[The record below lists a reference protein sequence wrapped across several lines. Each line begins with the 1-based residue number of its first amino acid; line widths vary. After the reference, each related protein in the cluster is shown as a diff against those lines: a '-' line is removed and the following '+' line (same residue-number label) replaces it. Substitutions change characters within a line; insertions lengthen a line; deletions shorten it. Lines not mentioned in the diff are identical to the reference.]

1 MSIEP
6 LVLVFIE
13 NKVASFF
20 LPATSVNETWQNGY
34 TSKAHMMI
42 ESKNHV
48 DIWSRLDQSKGESVH
63 IGELLIMKAANNL
76 SNPDF
81 HLVVWAYYLKKA
93 LIFQRILQGEPS

>member
-34 TSKAHMMI
+34 TSKAHMMMI
-42 ESKNHV
+42 ESKDRVN
-48 DIWSRLDQSKGESVH
+48 IWT
-63 IGELLIMKAANNL
+63 
-76 SNPDF
+76 
-81 HLVVWAYYLKKA
+81 
-93 LIFQRILQGEPS
+93 